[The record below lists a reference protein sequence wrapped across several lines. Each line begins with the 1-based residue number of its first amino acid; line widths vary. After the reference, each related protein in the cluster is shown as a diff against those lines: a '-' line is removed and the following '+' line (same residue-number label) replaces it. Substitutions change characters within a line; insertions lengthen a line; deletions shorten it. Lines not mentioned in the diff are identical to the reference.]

1 MRSLKYSP
9 PLRGGTRARPASS
22 SSGRRSPAARTRDT
36 PGRRLNALVRLR
48 PLSRCAQ
55 VSSIYITSACT
66 MLRPLND
73 ASRNWLGQMAPEEAE
88 FWGDS
93 LAMEPCYITAIVK
106 AFEDAGGE
114 AIR

>member
-1 MRSLKYSP
+1 
-9 PLRGGTRARPASS
+9 
-22 SSGRRSPAARTRDT
+22 
-36 PGRRLNALVRLR
+36 
-48 PLSRCAQ
+48 
-55 VSSIYITSACT
+55 